1 MARSTSKFDPS
12 LPLLKNGKPH
22 ISYSE
27 VSTWNSC
34 PWRHKLS
41 YIDKISEFVP
51 SPYLDYGTIVHDAAE
66 QFLNGS
72 PIDIDAVHQKIR
84 EAWAQRNF
92 DSAKFITAQTARS
105 ASQGWKYKHVPLA
118 GWLESAKNSLEQLP
132 DFLDEKFPGWKPVA
146 AEHVLYETVE
156 GNETGKFKGFIDCVI
171 ELPNGKH
178 VVIDWKTAGPR
189 GWRSDKK
196 RDFLTQ
202 AQIVLYKHYWM
213 QVTGKPS
220 NQVKTAFVL
229 LKRESKPG
237 KSMGIV
243 EVSSGPKAMQKAN
256 KLVTGMLK
264 GMKSGMVLKNRL
276 ACKFCEF
283 RETVHCP

>member
-1 MARSTSKFDPS
+1 MENSTK
-12 LPLLKNGKPH
+12 LETKTAVLKNGKPH
-22 ISYSE
+22 VSYSE
-27 VSTWNSC
+27 VSIYQQC
-34 PWRHKLS
+34 PFRHKLM
-41 YIDKISEFVP
+41 YIDGLSEMIP
-51 SPYLDYGTIVHDAAE
+51 SPYLEYGTIVHDAVE
-66 QFLNGS
+66 NFLNGNPMDVPAAHS
-72 PIDIDAVHQKIR
+72 KIR
-84 EAWAQRNF
+84 EAWDKHGF
-92 DSAKFITAQTARS
+92 DSEKFIKEQTAR
-105 ASQGWKYKHVPLA
+105 AAGQGWKYRHVNLE
-118 GWLESAKNSLEQLP
+118 GWLESSKNSLEQLP
-132 DFLDEKFPGWKPVA
+132 SFLDEKFPGWKSVA
-146 AEHVLYETVE
+146 AEHNLYESVSGDE
-156 GNETGKFKGFIDCVI
+156 IGFYKGFIDCVL
-171 ELPNGKH
+171 ELPSGKQ

-189 GWRSDKK
+189 GWRKDKK